1 MEKDEK
7 QLIIGSRDSL
17 LAVRQS
23 TIVLDYLRRAH
34 PQMRCELLTMK
45 TTGDRILEKR
55 LDQIGGKG
63 LFVKELDIAL
73 RGGRTDLSV
82 HSLKDMP
89 AEIPEDLPVIGFS
102 GREDP
107 RDVLVL
113 PEGISDIAE
122 MDFTKPI
129 GTSSR
134 RRALQARELF
144 PRARFES
151 VRGNV
156 QTRLR
161 KLDEGQ
167 YCALILAAAGLRR
180 LGLDKRISRVF
191 SVEEIIPSAGQG
203 ILALQGRQGVDYSCL
218 DGFLNERSA
227 IAAAAER
234 AFVGAL
240 GGGCTSPI
248 AAHAAFVDADDS
260 GMDACSGNENGF
272 GANACSGNENGSCSD
287 ACVHCGSGSGRD
299 AENRPDRG
307 TYSDPDRG
315 LYSNPDRGLASSPD
329 KEMMTLR
336 GFYYDELTCRSY
348 RKKITV
354 RAGSSEEGREAGKEL
369 AAAILAEARG

>member
-1 MEKDEK
+1 
-7 QLIIGSRDSL
+7 
-17 LAVRQS
+17 
-23 TIVLDYLRRAH
+23 
-34 PQMRCELLTMK
+34 
-45 TTGDRILEKR
+45 
-55 LDQIGGKG
+55 
-63 LFVKELDIAL
+63 
-73 RGGRTDLSV
+73 
-82 HSLKDMP
+82 MP

-113 PEGISDIAE
+113 PDGVSDISE
-122 MDFTKPI
+122 TDLTKPI

-134 RRALQARELF
+134 RRTLQAQELF

-203 ILALQGRQGVDYSCL
+203 ILALQGRRGVDYSCL

-248 AAHAAFVDADDS
+248 AAHAAFADGDDS
-260 GMDACSGNENGF
+260 
-272 GANACSGNENGSCSD
+272 GANACSGNGNE
-287 ACVHCGSGSGRD
+287 
-299 AENRPDRG
+299 
-307 TYSDPDRG
+307 T
-315 LYSNPDRGLASSPD
+315 
-329 KEMMTLR
+329 MTLQ

-354 RAGSSEEGREAGKEL
+354 RAASVEEGRAAGKEL